1 MNPNPDQSP
10 GKPSGSGNPD
20 THRVYFVGAGPGDPE
35 LLTIKAMRL
44 LEQADVVIYAGSLV
58 SPQILELC
66 PDAEQIDSAPLCLD
80 YIVEVMVDRVKRGK
94 RVVRLHSGDPAF
106 FGAIKE
112 QIAQLRLANVDLEV
126 VPGVSSLGAAAAAIS
141 SELTVPGVSQTVILT
156 RAAGRTPVPERE
168 DIARL
173 AEHHATM
180 AIFLSAGLISRLQE
194 RLSEH
199 YPPETPV
206 AIVQHASWSQEKV
219 LRTTVADMA
228 GAIKEAGMDRTAI
241 ILVGAAL
248 AQQGEE
254 SQLYSKDF
262 SHGYRRGESG
272 EPSQD

>member
-1 MNPNPDQSP
+1 MNPATEP
-10 GKPSGSGNPD
+10 KKGNPQ

-44 LEQADVVIYAGSLV
+44 LQQADVVIYAGSLV

-94 RVVRLHSGDPAF
+94 RVMRLHSGDPAF

-112 QIAQLRLANVDLEV
+112 QIALLRQARVDLEV

-173 AEHHATM
+173 AEHRSTM

-194 RLSEH
+194 RLSAH
-199 YPPETPV
+199 YPPATPV
-206 AIVQHASWSQEKV
+206 VIVQHASWPQERV
-219 LRTTVADMA
+219 LRTNVAEMA
-228 GAIKEAGMDRTAI
+228 GAVKEAGVDRTAI
-241 ILVGAAL
+241 ILIGDAL

-254 SQLYSKDF
+254 SRLYSQDF
-262 SHGYRRGESG
+262 SHGHRQAEGPNEQG
-272 EPSQD
+272 ND

>member
-1 MNPNPDQSP
+1 MNP
-10 GKPSGSGNPD
+10 GKEAKAGKGAGKND
-20 THRVYFVGAGPGDPE
+20 HHRVYFVGAGPGDPE
-35 LLTIKAMRL
+35 LLTIKGMRL

-58 SPQILELC
+58 SPKMLEIC
-66 PDAEQIDSAPLCLD
+66 PNAERVDSAPLCLD
-80 YIVEVMVDRVKRGK
+80 YIVEVMVDRVKHGK

-112 QIAQLRLANVDLEV
+112 QISKLREANVDLEV
-126 VPGVSSLGAAAAAIS
+126 VPGVSSLSAAAAAIS

-173 AEHHATM
+173 AEHRSTM

-194 RLSEH
+194 RLSVH

-206 AIVQHASWSQEKV
+206 VIIQHASWPEERV
-219 LRTTVADMA
+219 LRTNVEAMA
-228 GAIKEAGMDRTAI
+228 GAVKEAGMDRTAV

-254 SQLYSKDF
+254 SRLYSQDF
-262 SHGYRRGESG
+262 SHGYRQGDSG
-272 EPSQD
+272 EPGAD